1 MYIGLDVH
9 KKSSYYSM
17 IDDVGREVKKGRFPT
32 TCEDLEEFA
41 SDLPEDTK
49 VAIEASTSGIF
60 AYECLDEKGVEVHLV
75 HPALVKPFAKKHV
88 KTDKVDSK
96 VLAQLLRMDYLLW
109 GSAPRPRKP
118 CKGLSYVPGKEIR
131 DLRTI
136 VRHRASLVRLRTSIK
151 NRVHAL
157 LTREGIQLP
166 ELSDI
171 FGKRGTEFLKGVK
184 LQQHRRMALDNYLKV
199 LEVLNEVIEEVGSIV
214 EEKAKITD
222 EAKWVMNTPGIGF
235 HNAMLILS
243 ETGEIGRFD
252 RPQSYVC
259 YTGLAPK
266 VEQSGEQ
273 VRYGLW
279 GSAPRPRK
287 PCKGL
292 INRHSN
298 GFLRWAFIQSA
309 RAAVRSSTPNRF
321 QRIYKKVKARRGEKV
336 AIVAAARHMAESVYW
351 VLTKREPYK
360 ENKAGRASYFS

>member
-17 IDDVGREVKKGRFPT
+17 IDGVGREVKKGRFPT

-41 SDLPEDTK
+41 SDLPEDIK
-49 VAIEASTSGIF
+49 VAIEASTSGLF
-60 AYECLDEKGVEVHLV
+60 VQEYLDGRGIEVHLA

-96 VLAQLLRMDYLLW
+96 VLAQLLRMDYL
-109 GSAPRPRKP
+109 PE
-118 CKGLSYVPGKEIR
+118 SYVPGKEIR

-171 FGKRGTEFLKGVK
+171 FGKKGMEFLKGVK
-184 LQQHRRMALDNYLKV
+184 LQQQRRMALDNYLEV
-199 LEVLNEVIEEVGSIV
+199 LEVLNGVIKEVGDIL
-214 EEKAKITD
+214 EEKAEVTE
-222 EAKWVMNTPGIGF
+222 EAKWLMSTPGIGF
-235 HNAMLILS
+235 HNALLMMS
-243 ETGEIGRFD
+243 ELGEIERFE
-252 RPQSYVC
+252 RPMSFVC
-259 YTGLAPK
+259 YAGLAPK

-273 VRYGLW
+273 VRYGH
-279 GSAPRPRK
+279 
-287 PCKGL
+287 

-321 QRIYKKVKARRGEKV
+321 RRIYHKIKARRGEKV
-336 AIVAAARHMAESVYW
+336 AIVATARHMAESVYW

-360 ENKAGRASYFS
+360 ENKALRASSFS